1 MLITFK
7 SSAAPEVMML
17 DNLAQLLLGIIGKR
31 LGQRGVITHDELEV
45 AIVKLEAAIVVDKD
59 AKTQHDS
66 VHHHDDRH
74 ERDLPVGLA
83 QRAYPFL
90 DMMRHAQK
98 MKADIVWG
106 V

>member
-17 DNLAQLLLGIIGKR
+17 DNLAQYLLGIIGKR
-31 LGQRGVITHDELEV
+31 LGERGVITHGELAA
-45 AIVKLEAAIVVDKD
+45 AIGKLEAAIVVDKD
-59 AKTQHDS
+59 AKSQHDS
-66 VHHHDDRH
+66 VHHHRDHHDQ
-74 ERDLPVGLA
+74 DLPVGLA

-90 DMMRHAQK
+90 DMMRLAQQK
-98 MKADIVWG
+98 DADIVWG

>member
-31 LGQRGVITHDELEV
+31 LGERGVITHDELPA

-59 AKTQHDS
+59 AKAQHDS
-66 VHHHDDRH
+66 VHHHRDHHDH
-74 ERDLPVGLA
+74 DLPVGLA

-90 DMMRHAQK
+90 DMMRLAQK
-98 MKADIVWG
+98 KDADIVWG

>member
-31 LGQRGVITHDELEV
+31 LGERGVITHDELAV

-59 AKTQHDS
+59 AKAQHDS
-66 VHHHDDRH
+66 VHHHHDRH
-74 ERDLPVGLA
+74 DHDLPVGLS

-90 DMMRHAQK
+90 DMMRLAQK
-98 MKADIVWG
+98 KNADIVWG